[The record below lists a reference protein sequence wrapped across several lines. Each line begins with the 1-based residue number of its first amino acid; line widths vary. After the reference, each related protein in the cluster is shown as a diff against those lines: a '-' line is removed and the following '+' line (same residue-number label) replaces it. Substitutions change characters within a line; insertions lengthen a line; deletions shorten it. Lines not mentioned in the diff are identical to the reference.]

1 MSGKMNEIEFQ
12 SAVNLVKAIQE
23 KTIGS
28 SELLELYITRYKRF
42 NPQLNAVVGT
52 DFENARKRAKLADE
66 ALYKN
71 QNWGPLHGLPITI
84 KDCIE
89 VAGTHTTWGSPIFK
103 DYVST
108 KNADV
113 VQPLLDAGAI
123 VYGKTN
129 APLFAG
135 DSQSFNEVYGQTNN
149 PWDLARTPGGSSG
162 GAVAALA
169 AGLTGL
175 EIGSDIG
182 GSIRSPAHFCGVYG
196 HKPSY
201 GIVPMHGQAP
211 PLELFTIDYAVDI
224 DIAVTGPLT
233 RSAEDLDLIMD
244 LIVKP
249 ARPQRKA
256 VKIKLPPPRRKS
268 LKDYKIGLWL
278 DVPHFSP
285 DSEVG
290 DCLQKMV
297 EGLSKAGASIEE
309 KEPEIDFS
317 RNYELH
323 NRLGSI
329 ASVFVRPQEEF
340 DQLLQVS
347 KTLDENDQSLEAL
360 WTGNLASLHRD
371 WQLLNVERSMI
382 RQKWD
387 DYFKKF
393 DVLLCP
399 AVRIAAFQHD
409 HTDILQRTTRCN
421 SQDQP
426 HMDVVVPWSSLAS
439 VSYLPAT
446 VAPVGLTS
454 GGLPVGVQII
464 GPYLEDRT
472 PILMA
477 RLIEET
483 LAGFTPPPNYE

>member
-1 MSGKMNEIEFQ
+1 MEEIAFQ
-12 SAVNLVKAIQE
+12 SAVNLVKAIKE
-23 KTIGS
+23 KVISS
-28 SELLELYITRYKRF
+28 SELLELYIERYERL
-42 NPQLNAVVGT
+42 NPQLNAVVDT
-52 DFENARKRAKLADE
+52 DFENARKRAKQADE
-66 ALYKN
+66 ALFKN

-89 VAGTHTTWGSPIFK
+89 VADMHTTWGSPIFK
-103 DYVST
+103 EYVST

-123 VYGKTN
+123 AYGKTN

-162 GAVAALA
+162 GATASLA

-211 PLELFTIDYAVDI
+211 PLDFLTIDYAIDI
-224 DIAVTGPLT
+224 DIAVTGPLA
-233 RSAEDLDLIMD
+233 RSAEDLDLVMD
-244 LIVKP
+244 LIVRP
-249 ARPQRKA
+249 ARPQRKV
-256 VKIKLPPPRRKS
+256 VKIELPPPRRKF
-268 LKDYKIGLWL
+268 LKDHKIGLWL
-278 DVPHFSP
+278 DDPHYPP
-285 DSEVG
+285 DSDVG

-297 EGLSKAGASIEE
+297 DRLAKAGANIEE
-309 KEPEIDFS
+309 KKPEIDFS

-329 ASVFVRPQEEF
+329 ATVFARPQEEF

-347 KTLDENDQSLEAL
+347 KTLDENDQSIEAI
-360 WTGNLASLHRD
+360 WTRSSTSLHRE
-371 WQLLNVERSMI
+371 WQFLNIERSMI

-387 DYFKKF
+387 DYFREF
-393 DVLLCP
+393 DALLCP

-409 HTDILQRTTRCN
+409 HTDILQRTTKFN
-421 SQDQP
+421 DQDQP
-426 HMDVVVPWSSLAS
+426 HFNVVVPWASLAN

-446 VAPVGLTS
+446 VAPVGITS
-454 GGLPVGVQII
+454 GGLPVGVQIV

-472 PILMA
+472 PIHIAKLM
-477 RLIEET
+477 EEA
-483 LAGFTPPPNYE
+483 LGGFTPPPGFA

>member
-1 MSGKMNEIEFQ
+1 MEKLAFQ
-12 SAVNLVKAIQE
+12 SAVSLVKAI
-23 KTIGS
+23 KDKVITS
-28 SELLELYITRYKRF
+28 SELLELYIERYQRL
-42 NPQLNAVVGT
+42 NPQLNAVVDT
-52 DFENARKRAKLADE
+52 DLDNARKRAQQADE

-71 QNWGPLHGLPITI
+71 QDWGPLHGLPMTI

-89 VAGTHTTWGSPIFK
+89 VAGMHTTWGSPIFK
-103 DYVST
+103 GYVS
-108 KNADV
+108 KNNADV

-129 APLFAG
+129 TPLFAM

-201 GIVPMHGQAP
+201 GIVPMHGQSP
-211 PLELFTIDYAVDI
+211 PLEMFTIDYAIDI
-224 DIAVTGPLT
+224 DIAVTGPLA
-233 RSAEDLDLIMD
+233 RSANDLDLIMD

-256 VKIKLPPPRRKS
+256 VKIELPPPRRRS

-278 DVPHFSP
+278 DDPHFPP
-285 DSEVG
+285 DNEVG

-297 EGLSKAGASIEE
+297 DRMSKVGANIEE
-309 KEPEIDFS
+309 KKPDIDFS
-317 RNYELH
+317 RNLEIYY
-323 NRLGSI
+323 RLLNLAI
-329 ASVFVRPQEEF
+329 VFATPQEEF
-340 DQLLQVS
+340 DQLLQAS
-347 KTLDENDQSLEAL
+347 KTLDENDQSPEAL
-360 WTGNLASLHRD
+360 KARNSASLHRE
-371 WQLLNVERSMI
+371 WQFLNIERSMM

-387 DYFKKF
+387 DYFREF

-399 AVRIAAFQHD
+399 AVRVAAFQHD
-409 HTDILQRTTRCN
+409 HTDFLQRYTKFN
-421 SQDQP
+421 DQDQP
-426 HMDVVVPWSSLAS
+426 HIDVIMPWAGLTN

-446 VAPVGLTS
+446 VAPVGITS
-454 GGLPVGVQII
+454 GGLPVGVQIV

-472 PILMA
+472 PIHIA
-477 RLIEET
+477 KLIEET
-483 LAGFTPPPNYE
+483 LGGFTPPPGYA